1 MAGVWRTVACVL
13 AEAGLETLL
22 LQTELPRPAPPPRHL
37 CVITWCQEV
46 TSPGSRQRP
55 DSRGEIMNIVFPTE
69 QRPQSNILFVS
80 IEFQIISSFCPPVP
94 GQFQQ
99 TQFFPVLMR

>member
-13 AEAGLETLL
+13 AEAGMETLL
-22 LQTELPRPAPPPRHL
+22 LQTELPRPVPPPRHL

-69 QRPQSNILFVS
+69 QRLQSNILFVS